1 MSRVAIIGLG
11 YVGLPLAIN
20 VSRVGHEVVGVDNN
34 ATLVDRLSAGKSHI
48 GDVSDSE
55 LYEAIQKGHLR
66 FDADFNSISDC
77 EIVVICVPTPLDAD
91 RNPDTSYLENAVR
104 AVASNLQANTLLIS
118 ESTSYPGTV
127 RDLIYPIIKSVRGE
141 ISDSIDLVSAPERVD
156 PGNQTFKHSNTP
168 RVIGGMTPEASLRA
182 ANFYKS
188 FTSEVI
194 SVSGPEAAEAAK
206 LLENTFRQVNIAFV
220 NEFAQVCRKLGVDV
234 REVIAAASSK
244 PYGFMPFQPS
254 AGVGGHCI
262 PVDPSYLSWIARQ
275 NGITAQFIELA
286 NQVNA
291 EMPGYV
297 VSRFQEISKL
307 SSGRILILGVAYK
320 PGVSDTRETPATG
333 VKKALEACGFSVEWL
348 DPLVTEWEGNS
359 PCNNFDKISG
369 AIVVTAQPGLPI
381 DLLSEKK
388 LPILDCTGTYSNV
401 REIAQL

>member
-1 MSRVAIIGLG
+1 MSRVAIVGLG

-20 VSRVGHEVVGVDNN
+20 VSRVGHVVVGVDNN

-55 LYEAIQKGHLR
+55 LYGAIQKCHLR
-66 FDADFNSISDC
+66 FDANFNSISDC

-91 RNPDTSYLENAVR
+91 RNPDTSYLEDAVR

-127 RDLIYPIIKSVRGE
+127 RDLIYPIIKSVRGD

-156 PGNQTFKHSNTP
+156 PGNQTYKHSNTP

-220 NEFAQVCRKLGVDV
+220 NEFAQVCRKLGVDA

-244 PYGFMPFQPS
+244 PYGFMPFCSQ
-254 AGVGGHCI
+254 
-262 PVDPSYLSWIARQ
+262 YLRCWCQ
-275 NGITAQFIELA
+275 
-286 NQVNA
+286 
-291 EMPGYV
+291 
-297 VSRFQEISKL
+297 
-307 SSGRILILGVAYK
+307 
-320 PGVSDTRETPATG
+320 
-333 VKKALEACGFSVEWL
+333 
-348 DPLVTEWEGNS
+348 
-359 PCNNFDKISG
+359 
-369 AIVVTAQPGLPI
+369 
-381 DLLSEKK
+381 
-388 LPILDCTGTYSNV
+388 
-401 REIAQL
+401 

>member
-127 RDLIYPIIKSVRGE
+127 RDLIYPIIKSVRGD
-141 ISDSIDLVSAPERVD
+141 ISDSINLVSAPERVD
-156 PGNQTFKHSNTP
+156 PGNQTYKHSNTP

-220 NEFAQVCRKLGVDV
+220 NEFAQVCRKLDVDV

-291 EMPGYV
+291 EMPAYV
-297 VSRFQEISKL
+297 VSRFQEISQL

-333 VKKALEACGFSVEWL
+333 VKKALEASGFSVEWL
-348 DPLVTEWEGNS
+348 DPLVTEWEGS
-359 PCNNFDKISG
+359 LPCNNFDKISG

-381 DLLSEKK
+381 DLLLEKK